1 MARSRPISG
10 GLQRYYCKPFEMKA
24 ALLSLSLLI
33 LFTHCHNSTSE
44 KPSEA
49 MLVGLW
55 QNTSGPNT
63 LEFDQDNNLT
73 VGFSGEAGWT
83 LKYSLEAS
91 EEQNQLIL
99 YDSAVTYE
107 YDYSFLADDKLRL
120 DLRQVNTPS
129 GTNSPLSSATFQRVE

>member
-1 MARSRPISG
+1 
-10 GLQRYYCKPFEMKA
+10 
-24 ALLSLSLLI
+24 
-33 LFTHCHNSTSE
+33 
-44 KPSEA
+44 